1 MPLETARNLVYHQLR
16 IKEFL
21 YVGRRKAMSK
31 FVRKFVLLAVVL
43 VMALGL
49 VHAGPAKAQKTVV
62 TWFVGLGTGTDAT
75 QIDVQNKIVE
85 NFNKSQ
91 DKIELKINIAASNQ
105 VAPPALGTLIASGN
119 APDIVGP
126 VGFSGANLFS
136 GQWLDLAPLVEKH
149 KYDLTQFPESLV
161 NLYREDGQLVGIP
174 FAVFPGLIYVN
185 KDLFDEAGLEYPPAK
200 FDDAKTGVSKYMLD
214 GKEVTWDWDTVAEVA
229 KRLTVDANGK
239 DATDPAFDPTKT
251 EQFGFVHQ
259 WDTIRS
265 DFSTFGGAPIV
276 DANGKVALP
285 EAWNEEAKWIQN
297 GVHKEHFIPNTSYL
311 NSDLLKPHAFASG
324 KVAMARVMLWYT
336 CCLADMK
343 AKWDLAVMPSY
354 KGQVYAPTD
363 ADTFRIHKDTKNPDA
378 AFEVLSY
385 LLGDGALDLIT
396 AYGAYP
402 ARPDLQEAAIKAKAE
417 KYPTVQNWD
426 LVAPSLDYT
435 SAPGHEANFP
445 NFNKGQLRF
454 ADFATLLYGDTGVD
468 IDVDKEMAK
477 LQADLQGII
486 EEEPA
491 AMPTEAPPTAEAT
504 EAK

>member
-1 MPLETARNLVYHQLR
+1 
-16 IKEFL
+16 
-21 YVGRRKAMSK
+21 MSM
-31 FVRKFVLLAVVL
+31 FVRKIVLLTVVL
-43 VMALGL
+43 VMAVGL
-49 VHAGPAKAQKTVV
+49 VHAGPAKAAKTVV
-62 TWFVGLGTGTDAT
+62 TWFVGLGTGADAS
-75 QIDVQNKIVE
+75 QIDVQNKVVE
-85 NFNKSQ
+85 NFNKSH
-91 DKIELKINIAASNQ
+91 DDIELKIIIAASNQ

-126 VGFSGANLFS
+126 VGFSGANQFT
-136 GQWLDLAPLVEKH
+136 GQWLDLTKLVASN
-149 KYDLTQFPESLV
+149 KYDLKQFPDSLV
-161 NLYREDGQLVGIP
+161 NLYKEGDALVGIP

-200 FDDAKTGVSKYMLD
+200 FDDPKTGVSKYMLD
-214 GKEVTWDWDTVAEVA
+214 GKEVTWDWDTVAKIA
-229 KRLTVDANGK
+229 QKLTVDANGK
-239 DATDPAFDPTKT
+239 DATDKDFDPSKV

-265 DFSTFGGAPIV
+265 DFETFGGAPVV
-276 DANGKVALP
+276 DDKGKVVIP
-285 EAWNEEAKWIQN
+285 EAWRAEAKWIQN
-297 GVHKEHFIPNTSYL
+297 GIHNEHFIPNTSYL

-343 AKWDLAVMPSY
+343 ANWDLAVMPSY
-354 KGQVYAPTD
+354 NGQVYAPTD

-378 AFEVLSY
+378 AFTVLSY
-385 LLGDGALDLIT
+385 LLGDAALDLLT

-417 KYPTVQNWD
+417 KYPSVKNWD

-435 SAPGHEANFP
+435 AAPGHESNYP
-445 NFNKGQLRF
+445 NFSKGQLRF
-454 ADFATLLYGDTGVD
+454 ADFATLLYGDTGKD
-468 IDVDKEMAK
+468 IDVDKELDK

-491 AMPTEAPPTAEAT
+491 PMPTEAPPTMEAT
-504 EAK
+504 AAS

>member
-1 MPLETARNLVYHQLR
+1 
-16 IKEFL
+16 
-21 YVGRRKAMSK
+21 MSK
-31 FVRKFVLLAVVL
+31 FVRKFVILAVVF
-43 VMALGL
+43 VTVFGVVA
-49 VHAGPAKAQKTVV
+49 HATPTKAAKTVV

-75 QIDVQNKIVE
+75 QIEVQNKVVE
-85 NFNKSQ
+85 NFNKSH
-91 DKIELKINIAASNQ
+91 DDIELKINIAASNQ

-136 GQWLDLAPLVEKH
+136 GQWLDLAPLVEKT
-149 KYDLTQFPESLV
+149 KYDLKQFPESLV
-161 NLYREDGQLVGIP
+161 NLYKEGDQLVGIP

-200 FDDAKTGVSKYMLD
+200 FDDPKTGVSKYMLD
-214 GKEVTWDWDTVAEVA
+214 GKEVTWDWDTVTEIG
-229 KRLTVDANGK
+229 KRLTVDVNGK
-239 DATDPAFDPTKT
+239 DANDKDFDPSKI

-265 DFSTFGGAPIV
+265 DFETFGGAPVV
-276 DANGKVALP
+276 DDKGKVVLP
-285 EAWNEEAKWIQN
+285 ESWRAEAKWLWNSIQ
-297 GVHKEHFIPNTSYL
+297 KDRITPTDSEQ

-378 AFEVLSY
+378 AFTVLSY
-385 LLGDGALDLIT
+385 LLGDAALDLIT

-417 KYPTVQNWD
+417 KYPSVKNWD

-435 SAPGHEANFP
+435 SAPGHEANYP

-454 ADFATLLYGDTGVD
+454 ADFRTLLYGDAGKD
-468 IDVDKEMAK
+468 IDVDKELDK

-491 AMPTEAPPTAEAT
+491 PMPTEVAT
-504 EAK
+504 EAAK